1 MQKLKTGVRVIVILF
16 AGMFLHY
23 VLPQHDI
30 ARITGT
36 EVIRQDFSSVN
47 RIFFAQAESGNVDGA
62 TRDVQ
67 FISVMRRP
75 TYLFGLIRGAEAND
89 VMIYR
94 NEDTGWIWPP
104 YFKFDSRD
112 LQGEAQENTST
123 AEAPKWVSITHYGW
137 RNRFFTIFP
146 NAISIKRIDDPN
158 ITIIPWFNIVF
169 FVALMAGILFLRAV
183 WLQFRERALDPTLDK
198 VGDEWDRVEAGVAE
212 RQSRLKRWFGSWR
225 GK

>member
-1 MQKLKTGVRVIVILF
+1 MSLRMIFRIVLVVLF
-16 AGMFLHY
+16 LPFFHY

-36 EVIRQDFSSVN
+36 EVIRQDFSTLN
-47 RIFFAQAESGNVDGA
+47 RVFYAQAESGNAEAA
-62 TRDVQ
+62 TRDVL
-67 FISVMRRP
+67 FINTIRRP
-75 TYLFGLIRGAEAND
+75 TYLFGLIRGSEAKD

-112 LQGEAQENTST
+112 LQGEAQEYTST
-123 AEAPKWVSITHYGW
+123 AENPKWVMITHYGW
-137 RNRFFTIFP
+137 RNRFLTIFP
-146 NAISIKRIDDPN
+146 NAISIKPIEGPDVRV
-158 ITIIPWFNIVF
+158 IPWFNLF
-169 FVALMAGILFLRAV
+169 FAVAFVTLVMFLRAM

-212 RQSRLKRWFGSWR
+212 RRTRMGRWLDSWKTR
-225 GK
+225 K